1 VDFTTISNQSI
12 RAALFY
18 EAILPNSNFEDV
30 DMSDLMYSALVF
42 KNKAYLY
49 DLPHDLITKE
59 LFGDVNAAH
68 LSLTSKQVR
77 GNDLALEYF
86 IYNSFAFAN
95 LENANFKNAVMKTTS
110 FASADLT
117 NADLTNAD
125 LSGADLRSA
134 FLGDA
139 DLSNTNLDGANLQ
152 GAILDNAILTGANL
166 KCINH
171 SICNS

>member
-1 VDFTTISNQSI
+1 DLSGVDFTTISNQSI
-12 RAALFY
+12 RAVLFY
-18 EAILPNSNFEDV
+18 EAILSNSNFEDV

-95 LENANFKNAVMKTTS
+95 LENANFKNADLRVTS
-110 FASADLT
+110 FASA
-117 NADLTNAD
+117 NLTNAD
-125 LSGADLRSA
+125 LSGADLQS
-134 FLGDA
+134 
-139 DLSNTNLDGANLQ
+139 
-152 GAILDNAILTGANL
+152 AILDNAILTGANL

-171 SICNS
+171 PICN